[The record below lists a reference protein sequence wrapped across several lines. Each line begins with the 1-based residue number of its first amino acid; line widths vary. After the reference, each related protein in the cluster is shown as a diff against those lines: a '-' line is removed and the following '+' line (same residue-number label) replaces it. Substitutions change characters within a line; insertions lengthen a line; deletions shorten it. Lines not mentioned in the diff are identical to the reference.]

1 MKAKIKRTA
10 LISALVVASIAS
22 CASALSVTDATSPV
36 SQQNVKICKTIDNA
50 KNAPRSYSYEF
61 KAKESGLT
69 GLPKTQTINFE
80 DITDGLTKCI
90 DVDLSS
96 VAFADNTPKQIEVE
110 VTESI
115 INGLGENS
123 TSYSILFDLHETYDK
138 KSNPVGRVVSVFL
151 HDASGAKVNQFDFE

>member
-1 MKAKIKRTA
+1 MKAKIKRTT

-22 CASALSVTDATSPV
+22 CASALSVTDVTSPV
-36 SQQNVKICKTIDNA
+36 SQQNVKICK
-50 KNAPRSYSYEF
+50 SYSYEF